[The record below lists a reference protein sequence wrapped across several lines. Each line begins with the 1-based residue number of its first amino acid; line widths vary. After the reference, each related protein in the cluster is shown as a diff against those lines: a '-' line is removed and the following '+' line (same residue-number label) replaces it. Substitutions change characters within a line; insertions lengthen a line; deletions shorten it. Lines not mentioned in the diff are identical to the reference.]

1 MSCYEWES
9 GTLALPAAEVPKMRA
24 ALNAAHSAQVGRVRG
39 LLDRLWPEL
48 KKLPADKRRRVNMYD
63 PKFRQLASTTDDE
76 TMSDLGSLLY
86 ASGGRKPTAAHWK
99 KALGHPVTNRTS
111 TWRCGEASIELEGRH
126 LTWDVPDNNHA
137 VDHARASWLG
147 QALFDQLAHINWTR
161 GSGGYFVGNNEYNQD
176 TSEPGG
182 GGNYITATYGP
193 AGHKARKVHA
203 GFVAHY

>member
-24 ALNAAHSAQVGRVRG
+24 ALNAAHSAQVARVKG

-63 PKFRQLASTTDDE
+63 PKFRQLASTADVE

-86 ASGGRKPTAAHWK
+86 ASDGRKPTAAHWR

-126 LTWDVPDNNHA
+126 LAWDVPDNNHA

-147 QALFDQLAHINWTR
+147 QALFAQLAHINWTR

-176 TSEPGG
+176 TSAPGG
-182 GGNYITATYGP
+182 GGNYLTDTFGP
-193 AGHKARKVHA
+193 AGDKARKAHT